1 MSLRTLLFSSLAA
14 LLLTSCASSRPPDR
28 SPPPAA
34 IELRDEPQI
43 STFHFPRGIY
53 SLGDTD
59 ATGYYYSAPRPVIK
73 HAFPGP
79 NEDWEP
85 VASGLRVPRLNV
97 IAHIFGDSIAPVA
110 WFVPSQPLVSV
121 GREHRLY
128 GTPRDEVFHV
138 GQ

>member
-59 ATGYYYSAPRPVIK
+59 DTGYYYRAPRPVIK
-73 HAFPGP
+73 HAFPG
-79 NEDWEP
+79 
-85 VASGLRVPRLNV
+85 
-97 IAHIFGDSIAPVA
+97 SIAYKGGIFLDRKDHTRLRAYVIWA
-110 WFVPSQPLVSV
+110 G
-121 GREHRLY
+121 GRTKIGNLSRADYEFRN
-128 GTPRDEVFHV
+128 
-138 GQ
+138 